1 MSLAWAADWRL
12 RVMVRSSSST
22 AVAKAQRQDV
32 RSPHSNTGAHTHRC
46 MHAPASQTV
55 GESSYTR
62 ASSDTKGPRVDST
75 RSTVLAM
82 SSAGLA
88 RASTAA
94 AATARATAHAIHIT
108 HRSAMMNRH
117 THTSPLCVHWSP
129 CAPPGA
135 TESAP
140 NTRIRRREL
149 RPLDSNMAI
158 YQHFNNSSKH
168 AHACTHTNP
177 SIESLHQAENVAP
190 TFRHAWCWRRCRHAS
205 VWSAA
210 SRSVRG
216 TAS

>member
-75 RSTVLAM
+75 WSTVLAM
-82 SSAGLA
+82 SSAGRA

-140 NTRIRRREL
+140 NTRIRPAGAPPARL
-149 RPLDSNMAI
+149 KHGNLPTFQQIIKTRPRL
-158 YQHFNNSSKH
+158 
-168 AHACTHTNP
+168 HTDP
-177 SIESLHQAENVAP
+177 SIESSHQAENVAP